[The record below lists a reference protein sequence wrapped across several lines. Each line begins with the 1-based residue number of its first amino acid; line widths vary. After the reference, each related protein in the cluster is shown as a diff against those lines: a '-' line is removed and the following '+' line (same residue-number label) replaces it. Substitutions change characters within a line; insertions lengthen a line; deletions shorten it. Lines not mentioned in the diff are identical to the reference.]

1 MTAPKARRTPE
12 VLWRPNPGPQTRFLA
27 SRANETLYGG
37 AAGGGKSAALIA
49 CPLRWVHNP
58 NYRGL
63 YLRREA
69 TYLGNAVD
77 KSRAIYPAFGAV
89 LVQSPRIEWRFP
101 SGATLWMGHCAAE
114 GDVANYDSFEFAE
127 ILFDELTHFTE
138 RQYRGIRARLRGTDP
153 TLPYWSRAATN
164 PGGVG
169 HEWVKARWSAWLD
182 RRSERPAGP
191 GEVRWFAGDQEV
203 PQGTEFALSRTFIP
217 AKLADNPH
225 TSPAYRAQLR
235 DLDPVRRLQLED
247 GDWEAAYGEGKVFH
261 KTWWRYLETEPVC
274 TAKSRGW
281 DFGAGGDPSEGV
293 LLGDRGE
300 GTVPR
305 YVVLDVK
312 SHIGPSH
319 ELHRLVRAT
328 AEEDGE
334 SVLVAI
340 PQDPGQAGKDQAQTF
355 IRELDGFTVL
365 HRPMTGDK
373 VVRAG
378 PASSQ
383 AGAGNFAILRGPW
396 NHAFTTQA
404 HEFPDSPRD
413 DKIDALSEAF
423 NALGHAPTGDERTT
437 RAGRRR

>member
-1 MTAPKARRTPE
+1 M
-12 VLWRPNPGPQTRFLA
+12 VWRPNPGPQTRFLA
-27 SRANETLYGG
+27 TRADEALYGG

-49 CPLRWVHNP
+49 CPLRWIHNP

-77 KSRAIYPAFGAV
+77 KTRAIYPALGAV

-101 SGATLWMGHCAAE
+101 SGATLWMGHCATE

-138 RQYRGIRARLRGTDP
+138 RQYRGIRVRLRGTDP
-153 TLPYWSRAATN
+153 SLPYRSRAATN

-182 RRSERPAGP
+182 RRHERPAGA
-191 GEVRWFAGDQEV
+191 GELRWFSGDQEV
-203 PQGTEFALSRTFIP
+203 ERGAELALSRTFIP
-217 AKLADNPH
+217 AKLADNPKVGEE
-225 TSPAYRAQLR
+225 YRAQLR
-235 DLDPVRRLQLED
+235 DLDAVRRAQLED
-247 GDWEAAYGEGKVFH
+247 GDWEAAYGEGKVFN
-261 KTWWRYLETEPVC
+261 KLWWRYLETEPPCV
-274 TAKSRGW
+274 AKARGW
-281 DFGAGGDPSEGV
+281 DFGAGGDPTEGV
-293 LLGDRGE
+293 LLGDRGA
-300 GTVPR
+300 GLSPR

-312 SHIGPSH
+312 SHVGPSH
-319 ELHRLVRAT
+319 EVHRLVRAT

-334 SVLVAI
+334 DVHVAI
-340 PQDPGQAGKDQAQTF
+340 PQDPGQAGKDQVQTF
-355 IRELDGFTVL
+355 VRELAGFTVRY
-365 HRPMTGDK
+365 RPMTGDK

-383 AGAGNFAILRGPW
+383 AGAGNFALLRGPW
-396 NHAFTTQA
+396 NHPFVTQA

-423 NALGHAPTGDERTT
+423 HALQYVPSGDERTT